1 MLKFFNLLYDS
12 PVPALLLQDGQYYVY
27 QCDHLGTPLR
37 LVTPEGDVL
46 WQAHYETWGEA
57 QIEIE
62 RVVNPLVIKG
72 NITMVKRGCTII

>member
-1 MLKFFNLLYDS
+1 M
-12 PVPALLLQDGQYYVY
+12 
-27 QCDHLGTPLR
+27 
-37 LVTPEGDVL
+37 TPEGDVL